1 MLGPSLTGPS
11 PVRDMYVTR
20 IGSALTPRRVSSILS
35 VADQGE
41 PAQWHDLLNELRQKD
56 AVIHSV
62 LQTREDALL
71 GCPWTVQP
79 VVAFGKRRP
88 TRRAEKVAAFCAEWL
103 RQIPQWDRSL
113 AHLLDAIYKGF
124 SVCEITWAKRGRHL
138 VPVGLHPIQ
147 GRRWAFD
154 DTQTLRFYDD
164 GLRAY
169 PGDDVIRQYP
179 ARFLVHQPRVNG
191 DAPTREGLGRVLV
204 WLACFASWSWRDW
217 MLFAELFGK
226 PWRILTLDRSNNVQD
241 EDEAAAEEIV
251 QDATS
256 STSILLYENMKL
268 DIRWPDAPGGA
279 SSSPSPAIIDKAAQ
293 HIALATLGQLGTTG
307 SVQNGLGGKGDAR
320 EKVRAD
326 ILHADGM
333 GLAATLR
340 HLLTWMVA
348 VNFGAAEPVPTLVFS
363 TDDIGDTDR
372 AAKVLDTAVNKLSL
386 PVSQAHAYATLGI
399 PQPSPGEAL
408 LRAAPVGPRPQATP
422 PQGDD
427 DASDPDPDA
436 DPTPTGDEESP

>member
-1 MLGPSLTGPS
+1 
-11 PVRDMYVTR
+11 
-20 IGSALTPRRVSSILS
+20 
-35 VADQGE
+35 
-41 PAQWHDLLNELRQKD
+41 
-56 AVIHSV
+56 
-62 LQTREDALL
+62 
-71 GCPWTVQP
+71 
-79 VVAFGKRRP
+79 
-88 TRRAEKVAAFCAEWL
+88 
-103 RQIPQWDRSL
+103 
-113 AHLLDAIYKGF
+113 
-124 SVCEITWAKRGRHL
+124 

-154 DTQTLRFYDD
+154 DTQALRLYDD

-226 PWRILTLDRSNNVQD
+226 PWRILTLDRSNNVQT
-241 EDEAAAEEIV
+241 EDEAAAEQIV
-251 QDATS
+251 QDATA

-279 SSSPSPAIIDKAAQ
+279 SASPSPAIIDKAAQ
-293 HIALATLGQLGTTG
+293 YIALATLGQLGTTG

-333 GLAATLR
+333 ALAATLR

-348 VNFGAAEPVPTLVFS
+348 VNFGAAEPVPTLSFS

-399 PQPSPGEAL
+399 PQPANGEAL
-408 LRAAPVGPRPQATP
+408 LGGATAGPRPAATP
-422 PQGDD
+422 PPGD
-427 DASDPDPDA
+427 ADPDPDA
-436 DPTPTGDEESP
+436 DPTPPGDEEPTP